1 MKTTLPKLK
10 TKLFKYYLFSLF
22 ITSIFSECTTLH
34 KGYFEHSVILS
45 EPNYIY
51 VKKVSGSSSAFY
63 FLFLG
68 GSGKS
73 NMIEHAKEDLYR
85 NAQLQDNQEIANVTV
100 SETFSTAILFSNKKI
115 EIYADVIEWMVDSTE
130 NKPIINRA
138 KSFEKNKTNDDQ
150 EKINTINA
158 CYSPSS
164 SVLKKYKSD
173 YEIKVGDVVHLT
185 LEKKSRNHNF
195 NKG

>member
-1 MKTTLPKLK
+1 
-10 TKLFKYYLFSLF
+10 
-22 ITSIFSECTTLH
+22 
-34 KGYFEHSVILS
+34 
-45 EPNYIY
+45 
-51 VKKVSGSSSAFY
+51 
-63 FLFLG
+63 
-68 GSGKS
+68 
-73 NMIEHAKEDLYR
+73 MIEHAKEDLYR

-115 EIYADVIEWMVDSTE
+115 EIYADVIEWVVDSTE

-150 EKINTINA
+150 EKIITINA

-185 LEKKSRNHNF
+185 LEKKVGIITSIKDRIYTIECF
-195 NKG
+195 DKYGNKIIFEKIYSQFRKVVC